1 MNNDAISTT
10 VTAIRN
16 ANTKRKAMTRI
27 PATRMTRSIAQI
39 SLEEGFLKSVV
50 EHKEN
55 GKNFSDV
62 RLKYFG
68 KKKEPYIAAIRCI
81 SKPGLRIYYDR
92 QRIPKI
98 LGGMGI
104 TILSTSY
111 GLITDR
117 EARRRKTGGEILRH
131 IW

>member
-10 VTAIRN
+10 VTSIRN

-27 PATRMTRSIAQI
+27 PATRMTRSIVQI
-39 SLEEGFLKSVV
+39 LLEEGFLESVA
-50 EHKEN
+50 EHGEN
-55 GKNFSDV
+55 GKNFLDV

-68 KKKEPYIAAIRCI
+68 RGKEPYIAAIKCI
-81 SKPGLRIYYDR
+81 SKPGLRIYSDHGE
-92 QRIPKI
+92 IPKI

-104 TILSTSY
+104 AILSTSR

-117 EARRRKTGGEILRH
+117 EARRNKTGGEILCH

>member
-10 VTAIRN
+10 VTSIRN

-27 PATRMTRSIAQI
+27 PVTKMTRGIVQI
-39 SLEEGFLKSVV
+39 LLEEGFLKSVT
-50 EHKEN
+50 EHTEG
-55 GKNFSDV
+55 GKIFMDV
-62 RLKYFG
+62 KLRYFG
-68 KKKEPYIAAIRCI
+68 KEKKPYVATIRYI
-81 SKPGLRIYYDR
+81 SKPGLRIYCDHI
-92 QRIPKI
+92 RIPKI

-104 TILSTSY
+104 AILSTSY

-117 EARRRKTGGEILRH
+117 EARRRKTGGEILCH